1 MASKIPKIK
10 QESPM
15 DDVRFSNTSLIS
27 NATVSMKNCS
37 NINQRIHF
45 NLSTFYVPVA
55 FLDVFKEYRQG
66 DARKISLTET
76 VKEEKG
82 KIIDLNSK
90 ITPIGMPPKDPLST
104 NRCQEISSASLSEM
118 SRMLLN
124 QQDFSGEEIEFN
136 FPMAEEPS
144 LVVMAC
150 TRCLMYVMACE
161 VNPKCANCK
170 TSDHLLDIFR
180 DPPQNP

>member
-37 NINQRIHF
+37 NINQSVKH
-45 NLSTFYVPVA
+45 
-55 FLDVFKEYRQG
+55 DEEYRQG

>member
-1 MASKIPKIK
+1 MAFKIPKIK

-15 DDVRFSNTSLIS
+15 DDVRSSNTSLIS
-27 NATVSMKNCS
+27 SATITMKNCS
-37 NINQRIHF
+37 NINQSAKH
-45 NLSTFYVPVA
+45 NE
-55 FLDVFKEYRQG
+55 EYHRG
-66 DARKISLTET
+66 DARKISLTKT
-76 VKEEKG
+76 VGEEKG
-82 KIIDLNSK
+82 KIIDLNSEL
-90 ITPIGMPPKDPLST
+90 IPISLPPKDPLST
-104 NRCQEISSASLSEM
+104 NRCPKILSEM

-136 FPMAEEPS
+136 YPMAEGPS

-180 DPPQNP
+180 DPPQSP

>member
-37 NINQRIHF
+37 NINQSVKH
-45 NLSTFYVPVA
+45 
-55 FLDVFKEYRQG
+55 DEG

-76 VKEEKG
+76 IKEEKG

-90 ITPIGMPPKDPLST
+90 ITPIGMPLKDPLST

>member
-1 MASKIPKIK
+1 
-10 QESPM
+10 M
-15 DDVRFSNTSLIS
+15 DDVRSSNTSLIS
-27 NATVSMKNCS
+27 SATVTMKNCS
-37 NINQRIHF
+37 NIKHNE
-45 NLSTFYVPVA
+45 L
-55 FLDVFKEYRQG
+55 FLDFFKEYHRG

-82 KIIDLNSK
+82 KIIDLNSEL
-90 ITPIGMPPKDPLST
+90 TPIGLPPKDPLST
-104 NRCQEISSASLSEM
+104 NQCPKILSEM

-136 FPMAEEPS
+136 YPMAEGPS

-180 DPPQNP
+180 DPPQSP

>member
-37 NINQRIHF
+37 NINQ
-45 NLSTFYVPVA
+45 S
-55 FLDVFKEYRQG
+55 
-66 DARKISLTET
+66 
-76 VKEEKG
+76 VKHDE
-82 KIIDLNSK
+82 
-90 ITPIGMPPKDPLST
+90 
-104 NRCQEISSASLSEM
+104 EISSASLSEM